1 MRSAIAIMI
10 ALVVITVYAQEKKV
24 PVTKKQTVQQTQQQE
39 KRIIIKTVRDKMTYL
54 VGYDVGLKM
63 IADIQ
68 MKQLD
73 LDSKVFMAAVNDAF
87 DGKKPLLTDD
97 EARQMMDLFQQ
108 LMNAKPEERLKMQQQ
123 MFNEKK

>member
-10 ALVVITVYAQEKKV
+10 ALVVITAYAQEKKA
-24 PVTKKQTVQQTQQQE
+24 PPAKKQTVQQQD
-39 KRIIIKTVRDKMTYL
+39 KRIIVKTVRDKMTYF

-63 IADIQ
+63 ITDIQ
-68 MKQLD
+68 LKQLD

-87 DGKKPLLTDD
+87 EGKKPVLTDD
-97 EARQMMDLFQQ
+97 EARQVMELFQQ
-108 LMNAKPEERLKMQQQ
+108 LMNAKPEERLKMQQK

>member
-10 ALVVITVYAQEKKV
+10 ALVVITAYAQDKKA
-24 PVTKKQTVQQTQQQE
+24 PPAKKQTVQQPQQQQ
-39 KRIIIKTVRDKMTYL
+39 KRMTVKTVRDKMTYL
-54 VGYDVGLKM
+54 IGYDVGLKM
-63 IADIQ
+63 ITDIQ

-87 DGKKPLLTDD
+87 EGKKPLLTDD
-97 EARQMMDLFQQ
+97 EADQMMELFQQ
-108 LMNAKPEERLKMQQQ
+108 LMNAKPEERLKMQQK